1 MEMKIDPVPQGLDD
15 GDDAGSKRAP
25 GQGLELTDQGPEGA
39 EAKVPQQPALVLG
52 EGPQHPGDRENH
64 LTVWDIQQKR
74 FPHQLAPLL
83 KALGMGGGAEPPGL
97 AGKHQKMLRPA
108 ARTADAGKPAARV
121 PAVQTSLRGAKRRSN
136 LMHWR
141 YMMRSPRSLRSLV
154 MAFDGFLDN
163 RPEEAILLLETAPVF
178 GEELVEMMKKH
189 PVEDGAFRMSGT
201 GDSCHGQDKNPTNGP
216 EAGRIPQETNF
227 PW

>member
-1 MEMKIDPVPQGLDD
+1 
-15 GDDAGSKRAP
+15 
-25 GQGLELTDQGPEGA
+25 
-39 EAKVPQQPALVLG
+39 
-52 EGPQHPGDRENH
+52 
-64 LTVWDIQQKR
+64 
-74 FPHQLAPLL
+74 
-83 KALGMGGGAEPPGL
+83 
-97 AGKHQKMLRPA
+97 
-108 ARTADAGKPAARV
+108 
-121 PAVQTSLRGAKRRSN
+121 
-136 LMHWR
+136 
-141 YMMRSPRSLRSLV
+141 

-201 GDSCHGQDKNPTNGP
+201 GDSCHGHDKNPTNGP